1 MSEGSL
7 DSAEWAVFRIF
18 LAELEDAEFEK
29 VYEHVEKE
37 AQARWEC
44 DNDPTRLLFS
54 SLTSED
60 LSSARAQMIA
70 ERRARIEDRRHCNFE
85 KPARKLIPKLCD
97 DVCASENFIAPRSQN
112 SLACAGQQSDECE
125 DRSRTCG
132 LKEKTNNM
140 PTFIIAEDN
149 HITAFANSVD
159 SEQAGEA
166 ADIRFD
172 SQAVFAKLSAPW
184 PLSRMVDIYNTIPGN
199 AAVKKFAD
207 RKKAVARIWR
217 AIQPLARD
225 IEAVVSVQ
233 RAKRDKAE
241 KTVKSPKKT
250 SAGKTKKPPN
260 GNKKAMVMTMMQR
273 AKGATLSEIMRAT
286 RWQAHTVRGMISVL
300 RSKGGENIE
309 SSKNTAGERTYR
321 IPK

>member
-29 VYEHVEKE
+29 VYEQVEKE

-60 LSSARAQMIA
+60 LSSAREQMIA

-85 KPARKLIPKLCD
+85 KPARNVIPKLCD

-125 DRSRTCG
+125 DRSATYG

-140 PTFIIAEDN
+140 PTFIITEDN

-159 SEQAGEA
+159 SEQAGNVAE
-166 ADIRFD
+166 IRFD
-172 SQAVFAKLSAPW
+172 SQAVFAKLSAAW
-184 PLSRMVDIYNTIPGN
+184 PLSRMVDIYNSIPGN
-199 AAVKKFAD
+199 AAVKKFAE
-207 RKKAVARIWR
+207 RNKAVARIWR

-225 IEAVVSVQ
+225 IEAAVPVQ
-233 RAKRDKAE
+233 RAKRDKVE
-241 KTVKSPKKT
+241 KTVRPPKKT
-250 SAGKTKKPPN
+250 SASKTKKPSN
-260 GNKKAMVMTMMQR
+260 GNKKATVMIMMQR